1 MSQITAV
8 HSLSVSRLRNTGES
22 VCICEAC
29 PTKHLSQRSYTGVMV
44 VAESN
49 CWYTYN
55 LTTSV
60 HTAQLQQG
68 KICIAFLASEKSEM
82 TLDPAGM
89 DPAGNGI
96 NCTSG

>member
-1 MSQITAV
+1 MI
-8 HSLSVSRLRNTGES
+8 
-22 VCICEAC
+22 
-29 PTKHLSQRSYTGVMV
+29 

-49 CWYTYN
+49 RWYTYN

-96 NCTSG
+96 NCMSG

>member
-1 MSQITAV
+1 MSQITAA

-29 PTKHLSQRSYTGVMV
+29 PTKHLSQRSRTGAMI

-49 CWYTYN
+49 RWYSCS

-60 HTAQLQQG
+60 HTAQPQQD
-68 KICIAFLASEKSEM
+68 KIRVAFLASEKSEM
-82 TLDPAGM
+82 TLNPAGM

-96 NCTSG
+96 NCMSG